1 MLLSVPRVADSLF
14 IFPGTDGGQRGWFY
28 HPWAR
33 IRAAAGLPS
42 GFRLHGLRH
51 HFASSLVSSGVD
63 LFTVSKLLTHKDVS
77 TTTRYAHLADQ
88 TLRDA
93 LAVSDRVQ
101 TPTKVTP
108 LKKVANK

>member
-1 MLLSVPRVADSLF
+1 M
-14 IFPGTDGGQRGWFY
+14 
-28 HPWAR
+28 
-33 IRAAAGLPS
+33 
-42 GFRLHGLRH
+42 RH